1 MINPY
6 KSVLTYEGDNFE
18 DYLTK
23 IHLIDIF
30 MPVIK
35 AFPEKHIYKAIIN
48 FIVWGYSI
56 DSEMLS
62 AAGNSWSKVS
72 PEIFNKTGLSDQF
85 YEDVCLIKSPEIQT
99 SIQKWLQFQ
108 NDENFTQFV
117 TYRDLRRQFLH
128 LSLSEMKKNTGEIDI
143 KAKMD
148 AAVYSKDL
156 YKMMED
162 AKQAF
167 IQNSPKL
174 KASIDA
180 LNKAVKT
187 SNTVGPQTF
196 AK

>member
-6 KSVLTYEGDNFE
+6 KSVLTFEGDDFE
-18 DYLTK
+18 SYLTK

-30 MPVIK
+30 TPVIK

-48 FIVWGYSI
+48 YIVWGYSLE
-56 DSEMLS
+56 SEMLS
-62 AAGNSWSKVS
+62 VNGNSWNKVA
-72 PEIFNKTGLSDQF
+72 PEIFKKTGLSDQF
-85 YEDVCLIKSPEIQT
+85 YEEVCELKSPEVQT

-128 LSLSEMKKNTGEIDI
+128 LSLSEMKKSTGEIDI

-167 IQNSPKL
+167 IQNSPNL
-174 KASIDA
+174 KASIDS
-180 LNKAVKT
+180 LTKVSKAA
-187 SNTVGPQTF
+187 NTVGPQTF
-196 AK
+196 AR